1 VERENR
7 NKRKKIK
14 GRKEKKEIKKRRV
27 LWTFHLLQQPGE
39 IVLPCF
45 SNLVK
50 LKLEKLFI
58 REATTGIVLTGTE
71 AYQTGPR
78 YNTLGKS
85 TSIQSSQLYRGIT
98 YSSANL

>member
-1 VERENR
+1 MWWRCEVDGNHKIRWREKTEIR
-7 NKRKKIK
+7 EKIK
-14 GRKEKKEIKKRRV
+14 GRKGKKEIKKEKGIMD
-27 LWTFHLLQQPGE
+27 FSLLQQLGE

-85 TSIQSSQLYRGIT
+85 TSIQS
-98 YSSANL
+98 